1 MKATTIEK
9 MSSEIIITEL
19 LINEKE
25 NNGLTFEE
33 LWTKGNE
40 LENLSRKELENRYFE
55 YLFLGGI

>member
-1 MKATTIEK
+1 MKALSIQK
-9 MSSEIIITEL
+9 MPSKIIIAEL

-55 YLFLGGI
+55 YLFLGSI